1 MKKHDRSLGLSKRQY
16 RKLMRFIRHLIFQ
29 LQRWVRQRL
38 TPLRFQ
44 RQRGS
49 ELRWGRAGFVLPT
62 AVIVLVV
69 VTLTVAALMIRTLN
83 RTAEVSGQRQEIQVM
98 NATAPAID
106 RARTKLEYFF
116 TQDPLR
122 PNGVPGE
129 ATIEQII
136 GNRTGTPRNP
146 DPYTLADEQRIDLD
160 GDGTL
165 DNAWAFQPTPDSIVA
180 YSILM
185 KRPNDTQLNWDD
197 AQKAKNLIT
206 RSRPMGITA
215 AGNQCPNLSGGSSA
229 EVGWDEVSSAIL
241 RKNFQ
246 INAFVYENRNGG
258 QALSTIEFV
267 QERQMER
274 GNKWGAWFRND
285 LEIFPGP
292 TFRWNGAMHTEG
304 SIFMTGG
311 GEGFQAYLISSPKSC
326 VYTRV
331 ASEITATEVVNPQ
344 TQQIEFQ
351 GQFMAGSLRDNNT
364 NAGTVKI
371 HSYREPPS
379 SPYTTGDANPPGENV
394 TFNNARDSVKS
405 GVNPADVAL
414 NPVAILTED
423 KSKARGNDPTNLTNR
438 DNHATTGW
446 DKQFY
451 VVQGRFANKTQPKP
465 YVDDTYR
472 ADDRYGPKPVYS
484 STMPPSNPL
493 LAIPAGKKVGEEIS
507 DPAAQALLTHNVAP
521 AASQN
526 KREDLGLDGY
536 WERRARQ
543 EGLRIVVG
551 ERLEL
556 TNDGSN
562 NPLPLLS

>member
-1 MKKHDRSLGLSKRQY
+1 HDRSLGLSKRQY

-311 GEGFQAYLISSPKSC
+311 DQGFQAHLISSPKSC

-379 SPYTTGDANPPGENV
+379 SPYTTGDA
-394 TFNNARDSVKS
+394 
-405 GVNPADVAL
+405 
-414 NPVAILTED
+414 
-423 KSKARGNDPTNLTNR
+423 
-438 DNHATTGW
+438 
-446 DKQFY
+446 
-451 VVQGRFANKTQPKP
+451 
-465 YVDDTYR
+465 
-472 ADDRYGPKPVYS
+472 
-484 STMPPSNPL
+484 
-493 LAIPAGKKVGEEIS
+493 
-507 DPAAQALLTHNVAP
+507 
-521 AASQN
+521 
-526 KREDLGLDGY
+526 
-536 WERRARQ
+536 
-543 EGLRIVVG
+543 
-551 ERLEL
+551 
-556 TNDGSN
+556 
-562 NPLPLLS
+562 